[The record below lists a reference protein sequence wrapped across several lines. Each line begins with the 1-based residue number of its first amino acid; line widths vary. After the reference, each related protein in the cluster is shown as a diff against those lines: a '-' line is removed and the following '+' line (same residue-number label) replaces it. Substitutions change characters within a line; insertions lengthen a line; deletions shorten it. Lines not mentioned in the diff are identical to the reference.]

1 MATNFPTHGDDKK
14 ISLRNSQYP
23 QFDYD
28 FIAGVKENDNDIY
41 KAGGNIR
48 GNEAFNLWTK
58 ARAGEETDGVIKWIK
73 EREAWA
79 ARHFDD
85 GSQFKSGDKAARPS
99 NIAGVIAQM
108 KWGVIGNLGEQRMK
122 DVVLEAIKYKEGK
135 ESGSTG

>member
-1 MATNFPTHGDDKK
+1 MATNFPTQGDDKK

-28 FIAGVKENDNDIY
+28 FIAGVKENDKDIY

-58 ARAGEETDGVIKWIK
+58 ARAGEETAGVIKWIK

-79 ARHFDD
+79 ARHFGD
-85 GSQFKSGDKAARPS
+85 GSQFKSGDKPGRPS

-108 KWGVIGNLGEQRMK
+108 KWGVLVI
-122 DVVLEAIKYKEGK
+122 
-135 ESGSTG
+135 